1 MRFEVPGGINLLGRS
16 GCWEERNA
24 KTQRRKDAGEEERR
38 GMKDRGREVRLSR
51 TPLPPNRTG
60 GFPAYGSPVS
70 SVPDGIVRNDCGPP
84 AD

>member
-1 MRFEVPGGINLLGRS
+1 MGWCDPYGGIRLFGSESPVEIWLL
-16 GCWEERNA
+16 EEINA
-24 KTQRRKDAGEEERR
+24 KAQRRKGA
-38 GMKDRGREVRLSR
+38 KDRGREVRLSR

-60 GFPAYGSPVS
+60 GFPAYGFPVS